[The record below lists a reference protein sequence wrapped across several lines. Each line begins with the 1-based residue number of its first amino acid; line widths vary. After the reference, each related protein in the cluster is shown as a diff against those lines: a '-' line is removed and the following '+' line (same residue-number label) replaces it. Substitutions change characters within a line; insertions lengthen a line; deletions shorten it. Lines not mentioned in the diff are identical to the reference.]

1 MAAPAV
7 LFDVDGTLTD
17 TTYLH
22 TLAWWRAL
30 GDAGHDLAMAAV
42 HHLVGMGSSE
52 LLTELIGRPDEA
64 LSDAHGHHYQ
74 RLKGEIRAL
83 PGARDLVRE
92 VARRQAT
99 VVLATS
105 AKERDVGDLLR
116 TLDVDDSV
124 AHVVHSADV
133 AEAKPA
139 GDLFS
144 VGLEKAG
151 CPAERAVAVGDTPW
165 DVVAAAKVGL
175 STVAVQTGGHGRA
188 ELLEAGAVAVF
199 RDPAELLAELDHS
212 PLGRLLGR

>member
-30 GDAGHDLAMAAV
+30 GDAGHEVAMAAV

-52 LLTELIGRPDEA
+52 LLTELIGHPDQA
-64 LSDAHGHHYQ
+64 LSEAHGHHYQ
-74 RLKGEIRAL
+74 RLKGEIRPL

-92 VARRQAT
+92 VARRGAT
-99 VVLATS
+99 VVFATS

-116 TLDVDDSV
+116 ALDVDDAV
-124 AHVVHSADV
+124 DDVVHAADV
-133 AEAKPA
+133 EAAKPA

-144 VGLEKAG
+144 VALEQAR
-151 CPAERAVAVGDTPW
+151 CPAEGALVVGDTGW

-175 STVAVQTGGHGRA
+175 ATVAVQTGGHGRA

-199 RDPAELLAELDHS
+199 KDPAELVAELDHS
-212 PLGRLLGR
+212 PLGRLFDP